1 MTPHVFALADVEDG
15 SEADA
20 AVDTEEEGALLL
32 LLVVPGMA
40 SLNCSSCID
49 FSLASRARI
58 FSSLDGPDDSR
69 RRFRSASSCLN
80 MIKKKVLYGSWKMFM
95 SSTCSTS
102 NIAAMRAETK
112 AAKQQ

>member
-1 MTPHVFALADVEDG
+1 MAAGTSAMTPHVFALADVEDG

-80 MIKKKVLYGSWKMFM
+80 MIRKKFCMVLGK
-95 SSTCSTS
+95 CL
-102 NIAAMRAETK
+102 
-112 AAKQQ
+112 